1 MNVYVYGAKGG
12 QGTSTVAAMI
22 ALDYARGGCS
32 VQLIGG
38 GDLYAIL
45 GRELGGTAGD
55 GPITLGRPGH
65 APVTVTDGGTTPPP
79 AVRPD
84 ETYMVLRGPC
94 YLALRR
100 ALAGGYRPDGVILVR
115 EPGRSLGADDVR
127 DVLGL
132 RVVAEIELTPATARL
147 VDAGMLER
155 HRPRQSFYLPAI
167 STGLVPAPGRR
178 SRGIDCTPRHPVT
191 HECSD
196 CQEWAQLPR

>member
-12 QGTSTVAAMI
+12 QGTSTVAALL

-32 VQLIGG
+32 VDLVGG

-45 GRELGGTAGD
+45 GRPNGE

-79 AVRPD
+79 ALAELD
-84 ETYMVLRGPC
+84 ESYLVLRGPC
-94 YLALRR
+94 YLALRH
-100 ALAGGYRPDGVILVR
+100 ALEQCHLGHLPDGVILVR

-132 RVVAEIELTPATARL
+132 RVVAEIEVTPATARL

-155 HRPRQSFYLPAI
+155 HRPRQSFYLPTI
-167 STGLVPAPGRR
+167 TTGLVPAPGRR